1 MRYKPLALRVL
12 STAAMLS
19 IVASCA
25 APAFAA
31 TYDLNKGDVSVSAES
46 DGKQYVSQWT
56 NDEHTHYAQNDKGE
70 DIHHLKDDTV
80 TLTSKGKETK
90 NTITVSAENDQE
102 AKVTLDNVN
111 IDTRED
117 KSDPYT
123 GGDAAMV
130 VKGAGDVT
138 LELDGNNVLTS
149 GLRNAG
155 LQKNDSDSTG
165 TLTIQDSNNTEGAL
179 TANGGLQAAGIGGS
193 LSEDGLA
200 HGTTNITITGGN
212 ITANGGMYAAG
223 IGSSHTDPTHEVKN
237 NVSDITI
244 TGGSINATG
253 GAGGAGIGSGYNSIG
268 DVSGIHI
275 SGIKNSTITGG
286 TLAAAIG
293 GGIYQDPNTADS
305 HKAGTVSDIKITDSD
320 ITIVAGGS
328 GTYIGIGS
336 DINRNP
342 GANYAPW
349 NGIEF
354 EPDFPCLVPGSLTY
368 KDKDGTVVKAIT
380 GKGHPWDDGVVTT
393 PASCF
398 TDGVMTYTC
407 TKCGVVKTEVI
418 PAKGAHTWGEWETV
432 KEATTTE
439 TGLRQRVCSVCGAV
453 EQEEIPM
460 LTPAVPTTPTTP
472 AAPTAPAAP
481 TVPAAENT
489 SAPELRVL
497 APDSI
502 PQTFTVKQSGT
513 VRTYESPYN
522 SGTLTGTMETL
533 EYLQEQGAQ
542 TIVFTTNQR
551 TSSFQIS
558 ELLALVNE
566 GDVFYLNHMDANE
579 PTLLVVANDHSE
591 LLG

>member
-1 MRYKPLALRVL
+1 M
-12 STAAMLS
+12 
-19 IVASCA
+19 
-25 APAFAA
+25 
-31 TYDLNKGDVSVSAES
+31 
-46 DGKQYVSQWT
+46 
-56 NDEHTHYAQNDKGE
+56 
-70 DIHHLKDDTV
+70 
-80 TLTSKGKETK
+80 
-90 NTITVSAENDQE
+90 
-102 AKVTLDNVN
+102 
-111 IDTRED
+111 
-117 KSDPYT
+117 T
-123 GGDAAMV
+123 GGTD
-130 VKGAGDVT
+130 
-138 LELDGNNVLTS
+138 
-149 GLRNAG
+149 
-155 LQKNDSDSTG
+155 
-165 TLTIQDSNNTEGAL
+165 
-179 TANGGLQAAGIGGS
+179 AAGIGG
-193 LSEDGLA
+193 
-200 HGTTNITITGGN
+200 
-212 ITANGGMYAAG
+212 
-223 IGSSHTDPTHEVKN
+223 
-237 NVSDITI
+237 
-244 TGGSINATG
+244 
-253 GAGGAGIGSGYNSIG
+253 GYNSEG
-268 DVSGIHI
+268 DVTGIHI
-275 SGIKNSTITGG
+275 SGTKNTTITGG
-286 TLAAAIG
+286 KIAAAIG
-293 GGIYQDPNTADS
+293 GGSFTDVHAGNSYL
-305 HKAGTVSDIKITDSD
+305 AGTVSDIKISDADLTAIAGPSGVAIGTGHGHYVGNDFVSITGNSHVTVQKNESIRDGSSGMITYVYGDS
-320 ITIVAGGS
+320 AW
-328 GTYIGIGS
+328 IGIGGGCKLQS
-336 DINRNP
+336 NTPIQSEEKV
-342 GANYAPW
+342 
-349 NGIEF
+349 I
-354 EPDFPCLVPGSLTY
+354 DFPCLVPGSLTY
-368 KDKDGTVVKAIT
+368 KDKDGTIDHVFT

-460 LTPAVPTTPTTP
+460 LTPAVPT
-472 AAPTAPAAP
+472 APAAP

-502 PQTFTVKQSGT
+502 PQTFTVKQNGT